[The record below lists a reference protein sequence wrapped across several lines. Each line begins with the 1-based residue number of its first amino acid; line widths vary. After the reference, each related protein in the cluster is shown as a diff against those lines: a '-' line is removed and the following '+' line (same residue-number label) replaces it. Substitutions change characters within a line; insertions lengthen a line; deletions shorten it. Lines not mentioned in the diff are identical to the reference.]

1 MSTIGFTYI
10 GIPDFTD
17 SINRGTS
24 LTMYVP
30 NHFSVTETEEIFSF
44 LDANAFGQLISTV
57 DQRLT
62 ASHLPFLVSSDRKH
76 LQCHLARQNT
86 HWQHLQD
93 QRVLVTFQGPHDY
106 ISPSWYQTP
115 GVPTWNYQ
123 ALHVYGRC
131 RVFEEP
137 EAIATVV
144 ETLSRR
150 YESGFEQPWKPQYR
164 DAMLK
169 AIIGVEIEIEELQ
182 CKYKLSQNRS
192 EVDQQGVIDKLDKM
206 GSDSLVDA
214 MRKTQP

>member
-1 MSTIGFTYI
+1 
-10 GIPDFTD
+10 
-17 SINRGTS
+17 
-24 LTMYVP
+24 MYVP
-30 NHFSVTETEEIFSF
+30 SHFSVTEAEEIFSF
-44 LDANAFGQLISTV
+44 LDANAFGQLISSV

-62 ASHLPFLVSSDRKH
+62 ASHLPFLVSSDRKY

-86 HWQHLQD
+86 HWQHLED
-93 QRVLVTFQGPHDY
+93 QQVLVTFQGPHDY

-123 ALHVYGRC
+123 ALHIYGRC

-137 EAIATVV
+137 EAIAAVV

-150 YESGFEQPWKPQYR
+150 YESGFEQPWEPQYR
-164 DAMLK
+164 DVMLK

-182 CKYKLSQNRS
+182 CKYKLSQNRPAA
-192 EVDQQGVIDKLDKM
+192 DQQAVIDKLDNL